1 MSDLLKRTL
10 TGIVFLVVMV
20 AGIIFHPLAFGA
32 LFLIV
37 MYFAMSEFMHVT
49 MGERWGFQQKMAV
62 FTAALT
68 FIAIVWFLF
77 FGLNLR
83 WIALALIPFFAIPVS
98 VVFSKNHDTVEDVA
112 LVYLAMVYVG
122 LPFCLAPFIVSR
134 DGEFNGWLL
143 LNIFIII
150 WCSDVG
156 AYSLGTLFGQKPTS
170 RKLAPAIS
178 PKKSYWGL
186 WGGIITA
193 MIGAWVLYLLGLM
206 PYPLI
211 HCLAIGLLIPVA
223 GVLGDLFESVW
234 KRRFGFKDSG
244 KMIPG
249 HGGMLDRFDS
259 SLFAIPAVFVYL
271 MLFGL
276 L

>member
-20 AGIIFHPLAFGA
+20 AGIIIHPIAFGA
-32 LFLIV
+32 LFLVV
-37 MYFAMSEFMHVT
+37 MYFSMSEFMHIT
-49 MGERWGFQQKMAV
+49 IGARWSFQQKMSV
-62 FTAALT
+62 LTAAVT
-68 FIAIVWFLF
+68 FIAIVGVLF

-83 WIALALIPFFAIPVS
+83 WISLALIPFFAVPVS

-112 LVYLAMVYVG
+112 MVYHAMVYVG
-122 LPFCLAPFIVSR
+122 LPFCLAPFIVAG
-134 DGEFNGWLL
+134 DGVFNGWLL

-156 AYSLGTLFGQKPTS
+156 AYSLGTLLGQKPNS

-186 WGGIITA
+186 WGGIA
-193 MIGAWVLYLLGLM
+193 SGLLGAWILYLVGVM
-206 PYPLI
+206 PYPLL
-211 HCLAIGLLIPVA
+211 HCLAMGLLIPVA

-244 KMIPG
+244 NMIPG

-271 MLFGL
+271 LLFGL